1 METVFQEKQ
10 TQKYWDDKIIREKLQ
25 RKIQWLCLKK
35 GQMNVSKM
43 KERKR
48 AEKKGT
54 TTEISWAK
62 LRPIVSVRGV
72 SGKGSQKN
80 IWRHI
85 WQNFFRPNE
94 NINL

>member
-1 METVFQEKQ
+1 
-10 TQKYWDDKIIREKLQ
+10 
-25 RKIQWLCLKK
+25 
-35 GQMNVSKM
+35 MNVSKM

-54 TTEISWAK
+54 NTEISWAK

-80 IWRHI
+80 I
-85 WQNFFRPNE
+85 
-94 NINL
+94 

>member
-1 METVFQEKQ
+1 
-10 TQKYWDDKIIREKLQ
+10 
-25 RKIQWLCLKK
+25 
-35 GQMNVSKM
+35 MNVSKM

-80 IWRHI
+80 I
-85 WQNFFRPNE
+85 
-94 NINL
+94 